1 MYFKYKIQ
9 ICILNPEPEEEP
21 PVPRAGGL
29 TCYVWKFFSSFF
41 LILFKNI
48 CEDICALWN
57 LPVALLLI

>member
-29 TCYVWKFFSSFF
+29 TCYV
-41 LILFKNI
+41 
-48 CEDICALWN
+48 
-57 LPVALLLI
+57 